1 MAIPAFN
8 QWVIV
13 ICTLAIYS
21 YILYKEN
28 VVYRFAEATLIGIA
42 IGNMTYMAI
51 RSLIT
56 SGIQP
61 FLGGQILLI
70 IPLIIGPLFFLQHV
84 GSPYNRLARWPVA
97 MLSGI
102 GLAVAIRGSGHT
114 YIYNQVKASFVPLTF
129 NNAIIIICLT
139 TTLFYFMYT
148 FDVSSNP
155 TIKRI
160 HSFGRYAIMIYLG
173 AMFGS
178 VTMSRLTYITGR
190 VEPLVNFFMQL
201 LGFS

>member
-1 MAIPAFN
+1 MTMPPFEM
-8 QWVIV
+8 WVTV
-13 ICTLAIYS
+13 ICTLAMYS

-28 VVYRFAEATLIGIA
+28 PVYRFAEATLIGIA
-42 IGNMTYMAI
+42 IGNMSLMALT
-51 RSLIT
+51 SLFS
-56 SGIQP
+56 SGFRP
-61 FLGGQILLI
+61 FLQGNYHLIVPILV
-70 IPLIIGPLFFLQHV
+70 GPLFFLQHA
-84 GSPYNRLARWPVA
+84 GPPYNKLARWPVA

-102 GLAVAIRGSGHT
+102 GLAIAIRGSGHT

-129 NNAIIIICLT
+129 NNLIILVCLI

-148 FDVSSNP
+148 IDVTKNP
-155 TIKRI
+155 TVRRI

-190 VEPLVNFFMQL
+190 VEPLVEFFMML
-201 LGFS
+201 FGFK